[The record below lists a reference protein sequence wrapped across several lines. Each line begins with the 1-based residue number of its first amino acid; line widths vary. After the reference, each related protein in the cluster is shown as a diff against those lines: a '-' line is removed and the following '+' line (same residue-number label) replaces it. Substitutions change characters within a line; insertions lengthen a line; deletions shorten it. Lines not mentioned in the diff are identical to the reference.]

1 MMNIYA
7 NITVN
12 ACKGFIS
19 NEDEFT
25 NCLCLDL
32 YLAWSCTCIF
42 LNHYKEVSISKDVQF
57 SKNAQKSGHAYDV
70 TDDAH
75 FVMFIKC
82 ILSLISSYIPSP
94 SSLMDLGSETA
105 KHCIVS
111 YFCCWGSCSCDSSW
125 FSLCGL
131 TSIRQLNV
139 WLFLLGPSLDQ
150 GTPFTTEKKKEC
162 RWSLFSAASCKF
174 YCN

>member
-1 MMNIYA
+1 M
-7 NITVN
+7 
-12 ACKGFIS
+12 
-19 NEDEFT
+19 
-25 NCLCLDL
+25 
-32 YLAWSCTCIF
+32 
-42 LNHYKEVSISKDVQF
+42 SISKAVQF
-57 SKNAQKSGHAYDV
+57 SENAQKSGHAYDV

-162 RWSLFSAASCKF
+162 RWSLFRAATRYYTTGRQRKCIEEATEDTILQGKDIKRARQRKTETRTSVKSEKVVAG
-174 YCN
+174 